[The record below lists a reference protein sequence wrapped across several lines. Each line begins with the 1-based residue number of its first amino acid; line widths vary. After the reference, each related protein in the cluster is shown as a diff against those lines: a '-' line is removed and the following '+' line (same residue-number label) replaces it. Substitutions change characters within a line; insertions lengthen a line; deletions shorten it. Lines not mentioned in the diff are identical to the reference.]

1 MPDFMLEIYSE
12 EIPARMQRPAA
23 AQFLKQFKEQIESFG
38 IEVER
43 ASAFVTPH
51 RLCIDLRGLPEESR
65 ASVKIRR
72 GPRVGAPEKAISGF
86 ARSAGIDVETLEIRQ
101 EKKGEFYFAEI
112 KTSGSPIDQILSA
125 AVSQVITE
133 FRWQKSMRWG
143 TNPFRW
149 VRPIRS
155 VVGIVYNDSK
165 STILDISIGEN
176 VCAGD
181 VTRGHSTMAPD
192 AFRVLSFDDYRRQ
205 LEERFVL
212 VDSLDRE
219 QRILKGALALAKAD
233 GLELVED
240 TELLEEISG
249 LVEWPVPMMAE
260 IDPKFMSL
268 PQDILIT
275 SMRSHQKYLAVNCPD
290 TKQITHFVVVTN
302 REAADGGKAILEGN
316 RLVLTARLEDAA
328 FVWGNDLRQ
337 ISTPGGFDEMQEKL
351 AQISYHSKL
360 GSLGDKV
367 RRLANLSDEIAG
379 MLGAD
384 QELARCAALAVKSD
398 LVSETVGE
406 FPELQG
412 VIGQHLATSLA
423 MHVKIANACA
433 EHYRPSGPSES
444 VPTEDISVIVGLAD
458 RIDQLVGFFSI
469 GEAPTGSKDPFALR
483 RAALGIIRLCI
494 GNEIRLP
501 LNSILEKA
509 YQEYRRQSLPILTE
523 NSTKSDEVTRLVMAF
538 VHERFAVHL
547 NSLGVRHDIANS
559 CLAMKDSDDLTLL
572 SMRTTAL
579 SHVLKTEDGER
590 LLHGFRRANNI
601 LEAEFGSTTNLSLPE
616 PNEDLAVEP
625 SEKAMFT
632 RLAEINQQIAAAVA
646 DEKLEAGMAAMANL
660 SSPID
665 RFFEKVRVQSDD
677 KILRDNRLR
686 LLAAICQSIRSI
698 ADFRQ
703 IES

>member
-23 AQFLKQFKEQIESFG
+23 AQFLKQLKKQIENFG
-38 IEVER
+38 LEVEQ
-43 ASAFVTPH
+43 AAAFVTPH
-51 RLCIDLRGLPEESR
+51 RLCIDLRELPEKSR

-72 GPRVGAPEKAISGF
+72 GPRVGAPEEAVNGF
-86 ARSAGIDVETLEIRQ
+86 ARSAGVNVEGLEIRQ

-112 KTSGSPIDQILSA
+112 KTPGNPIDQILNA
-125 AVSQVITE
+125 AVLQVMTE
-133 FRWQKSMRWG
+133 FRWPKSMRWG
-143 TNPFRW
+143 TSPFRW

-155 VVGIVYNDSK
+155 MIGIVYNDSK

-181 VTRGHSTMAPD
+181 VTRGHSTMMPD
-192 AFRVLSFDDYRRQ
+192 AFRVSSFDEYRRQ

-212 VDSLDRE
+212 VDSFDRE
-219 QRILKGALALAKAD
+219 QRIRKGALALTAAD
-233 GLELVED
+233 QLELVED
-240 TELLEEISG
+240 MELLEEIAG
-249 LVEWPVPMMAE
+249 LVEWPVPMIAE

-275 SMRSHQKYLAVNCPD
+275 SMRSHQKYLAVKCPD
-290 TKQITHFVVVTN
+290 TKQITHFVVVAN
-302 REAADGGKAILEGN
+302 QEATDGGKAILEGN

-328 FVWGNDLRQ
+328 FVWENDLRQ
-337 ISTPGGFDEMQEKL
+337 ISVPGGFDEMREKL
-351 AQISYHSKL
+351 AQISYHSQL

-367 RRLANLSDEIAG
+367 RRLANLSDQIAG
-379 MLGAD
+379 MLGSD
-384 QELARCAALAVKSD
+384 RELACCAALAVKSD

-412 VIGQHLATSLA
+412 VIGQQLANSLA
-423 MHVKIANACA
+423 MHAKIANACA
-433 EHYRPSGPSES
+433 DHYRPAGPSES

-469 GEAPTGSKDPFALR
+469 GEVPTGSKDPFALR

-494 GNEIRLP
+494 DNEIRLP
-501 LNSILEKA
+501 LNLIFEQA
-509 YQEYRRQSLPILTE
+509 WQEYRRQSLPILAEKSTE
-523 NSTKSDEVTRLVMAF
+523 SNEVTRLVMAF

-547 NSLGVRHDIANS
+547 NSLGVRHDIVNA
-559 CLAMKDSDDLTLL
+559 CLAMEDSDDLTLL
-572 SMRTTAL
+572 SMRTAAL
-579 SHVLKTEDGER
+579 NHVLKTEDGEK

-601 LEAEFGSTTNLSLPE
+601 LEAEFGSTTSLSLPA
-616 PNEDLAVEP
+616 PDKNLAVEP

-632 RLAEINQQIAAAVA
+632 CLAESNQQIAAAVA
-646 DEKLEAGMAAMANL
+646 EEKLEAGMVAMANL

-665 RFFEKVRVQSDD
+665 RFFEQVRVQSDD
-677 KILRDNRLR
+677 KTLRDNRLR
-686 LLAAICQSIRSI
+686 LLAAICESIRSI